1 MLIHLPSGT
10 CSKAGNAVPVVLS
23 WRKKLWPG
31 FSWWL
36 MPHNQSIGQWRS
48 EIRSWSRWP
57 EELNHP
63 SLSSSLSYWTLG
75 AQRVHQTLLCW
86 QSRQM
91 LSVCLSGLAYYDI
104 LSRPL
109 LSLSLFSAAWR
120 TWSIARGVE
129 DNSEPPAP
137 FKVSGPQ
144 TKLPWRWVMGSTGP
158 RWICFEDFER

>member
-75 AQRVHQTLLCW
+75 AQRVHQTLLRW

-109 LSLSLFSAAWR
+109 LSLSLSSVQLGEPGPSQEAWR
-120 TWSIARGVE
+120 IIPSLRPLSKCQ
-129 DNSEPPAP
+129 DP
-137 FKVSGPQ
+137 
-144 TKLPWRWVMGSTGP
+144 KLNFPGD
-158 RWICFEDFER
+158 E